1 MDKSETYIKMCE
13 GAEEIQKQSPCKAG
27 YANNSILWNSAD
39 KVILSAHKKGSF
51 MVDSKYNIFVEGWWA
66 GNSRHIWLPRQDQL
80 QDMLGFRLSASYLC
94 LVSFIDYY
102 MTEVNE
108 ECDFPSDWDSWEQL
122 WLALVMKE
130 KYNKVWTN
138 NEWRNG
144 SE

>member
-51 MVDSKYNIFVEGWWA
+51 MVDSKYNILVEGWWA

-80 QDMLGFRLSASYLC
+80 QEASGLDWRSFDRKC
-94 LVSFIDYY
+94 LVYEHPILVP
-102 MTEVNE
+102 TK
-108 ECDFPSDWDSWEQL
+108 EQ
-122 WLALVMKE
+122 AGIRVVMKE
-130 KYNKVWTN
+130 RYNKVWTN
-138 NEWRNG
+138 NEWR
-144 SE
+144 ERE